1 MSDAQ
6 DLSALTQEE
15 RSVTI
20 GTTKVVVRE
29 VVMKDLRAF
38 TAACAPFLK
47 EFDDAGI
54 LAERRNKETGELEGM
69 EEFALFQCI
78 SEHSEAFVL
87 AASLV
92 SNAPVAFLERL
103 RPDQF
108 FQVAALVVEVNGNFF
123 VHRLAPQL
131 IKFARAMGLVGLTLS
146 STSSTPGTDTPT

>member
-1 MSDAQ
+1 MSDED
-6 DLSALTQEE
+6 DLAKLTQEE
-15 RSVTI
+15 RFVTV
-20 GTTKVVVRE
+20 GATKVVVRE

-38 TAACAPFLK
+38 TAACSPFLK
-47 EFDDAGI
+47 EFDESGI

-69 EEFALFQCI
+69 EEFALFKCI
-78 SEHSEAFVL
+78 SEHSEAFML
-87 AASLV
+87 ATSLV

-146 STSSTPGTDTPT
+146 NTLSETDTATST